1 METIRAYELQLEL
14 QQIRTL
20 RQSLELKM
28 KELEY
33 AEGIINSLKSE
44 RRIYRAFSDLLV
56 EITKDEAIEHIERS
70 RLVYKRE
77 IERLKKREKEIM
89 EELSKLKAPLS

>member
-1 METIRAYELQLEL
+1 MEAVKAYELQIEL
-14 QQIRTL
+14 QQVRSL
-20 RQSLELKM
+20 RQSLELKL

-33 AEGIINSLKSE
+33 AEGIITSLKSE
-44 RRIYRAFSDLLV
+44 RKLYRALGDLLV
-56 EITKDEAIEHIERS
+56 EITKEEALEHIERS

>member
-1 METIRAYELQLEL
+1 VQTLKTYELQLEL
-14 QQIRTL
+14 QQIRSL

-28 KELEY
+28 RELDY
-33 AEGIINSLKSE
+33 AEGIITSIKPE

-89 EELSKLKAPLS
+89 EELSKLKAPRS

>member
-1 METIRAYELQLEL
+1 MEAVRTYELQLEL
-14 QQIRTL
+14 QQVRSL
-20 RQSLELKM
+20 RQSLELKIR
-28 KELEY
+28 ELDY
-33 AEGIINSLKSE
+33 AEGIVSSLKSE

-56 EITKDEAIEHIERS
+56 EISKDEAIEHIERS